1 MFENFEVYRVKTMY
15 WHRKPYHEYIL
26 DEYANLLKKHG
37 VFCKDML
44 LREAYYLAIRDRE
57 SRMTNMTANA
67 RAEKI
72 ATIEALDA
80 RLRWLSAW
88 IVHNAN
94 HIRQKRDGLKVGGHQ
109 ASCAS
114 MTAIMAA
121 LYFHALRPQ
130 DKVAVKPHAG
140 PVLQAIHYL
149 LGGQSLEQLQHFRAL
164 GGAQSYPSRTKDKI
178 PVDFSTG
185 SVGLGVAITAFSSLV
200 QDYVI
205 AHGSMAETDAGRMIS
220 LMGDAELDEGNIYE
234 CLIEGYK
241 HDIRNCWWVVDYNR
255 QSLDNTTA
263 DRMFRRFDDIFET
276 CGWRVIT
283 LKHGKLQRAAFAR
296 PGGKALEDWI
306 ENCPNAEFAVLTY
319 QGGAAWRARLLSDIG
334 DHSDVKLLI
343 NSFDDDGLA
352 ALMTNLGGHC
362 IASLMDA
369 FESANDTQPTLF
381 IAYTVKGYGLPLAGH
396 KDNHSG
402 MMNPTQMEQF
412 RNSMGIEAGN
422 EWEAF
427 GGLGGNIA
435 ARLKAFVDNS
445 ALSQKRPETQPELVP
460 VPARLPVP
468 QGEAQSTQAAFGHV
482 LLDLAKSSE
491 PLADR
496 IVTTAPDVTQTTNL
510 GGFVNQR
517 GLFRRSGFADVFRE
531 ANIPS
536 AQKWAAH
543 AAGQHIELGIAEN
556 NFFLLLTS
564 LGLAAQHFGT
574 RLIPVGTVYDPFIAR
589 GLDALNYGCYSDA
602 RFLLVGTPSGLT
614 LGPEGGAHQSI
625 NTPLIGMGQPSL
637 AYFEPAYAD
646 EVALF
651 MRWAFEHLQKPEGS
665 SVYLRLSTRVIPQV
679 KRESDDWEGDAL
691 KGGYWLRQ
699 PARGAEAA
707 IAFTGAIAPEALSA
721 YESLLDDIPGLGLL
735 NVTSPDVLHRD
746 WSARRA
752 GRWDG
757 AGDAPCHIENLLSTL
772 SPNAGIVSVIDGSP
786 GALSW
791 IGGVK
796 GMRISPLG
804 VDRFGQTG
812 DLPDLYRT
820 YRLDA
825 AAIIDAMAELYL
837 HD

>member
-1 MFENFEVYRVKTMY
+1 MATVLTD
-15 WHRKPYHEYIL
+15 HRK
-26 DEYANLLKKHG
+26 
-37 VFCKDML
+37 
-44 LREAYYLAIRDRE
+44 
-57 SRMTNMTANA
+57 
-67 RAEKI
+67 EKI
-72 ATIEALDA
+72 ATIETLDA
-80 RLRWLSAW
+80 RLRWLSSW

-94 HIRQKRDGLKVGGHQ
+94 HLREKRDGLKVGGHQ

-130 DKVAVKPHAG
+130 DKVSVKPHAG

-149 LGGQSLEQLQHFRAL
+149 LGNQSLEQLQQFRAL

-200 QDYVI
+200 QDYLV
-205 AHGSMAETDAGRMIS
+205 AHGSLDEADAGRMIS

-234 CLIEGYK
+234 CLIEAYK

-255 QSLDNTTA
+255 QSLDSTTA

-276 CGWRVIT
+276 CGWRVVT
-283 LKHGKLQRAAFAR
+283 LKNGKLQRAAFSR
-296 PGGKALEDWI
+296 PGGKSLEDWI
-306 ENCPNAEFAVLTY
+306 ENCPNADFAVLTY
-319 QGGAAWRARLLSDIG
+319 KGGAAWRERLIADIG
-334 DHSDVKLLI
+334 GKPHVAKLLD
-343 NSFDDDGLA
+343 SFDDDGLA

-362 IASLMDA
+362 IETLMDA
-369 FESANDTQPTLF
+369 FDSADDERPTLF

-402 MMNPTQMEQF
+402 MMNPAQIEQL
-412 RNSMGIEAGN
+412 RASMGVDVGQ
-422 EWEAF
+422 EWEPFA
-427 GGLGGNIA
+427 GLGGNIA
-435 ARLKAFVDNS
+435 ACLKDFVGQSVLAHKPQEPN
-445 ALSQKRPETQPELVP
+445 APVIAVPE
-460 VPARLPVP
+460 RLPVP
-468 QGEAQSTQAAFGHV
+468 SGDVQSTQSAFGNV

-491 PLADR
+491 TLADR

-517 GLFRRSGFADVFRE
+517 GLFRRSDVADIFRD
-531 ANIPS
+531 AKIPS

-564 LGLAAQHFGT
+564 LGLAAPHFGT

-625 NTPLIGMGQPSL
+625 NTPLIGMGQPGL

-651 MRWAFEHLQKPEGS
+651 MRWAFEHLQKPDGS
-665 SVYLRLSTRVIPQV
+665 SVYLRLSTRQVPQV
-679 KRESDDWEGDAL
+679 QRAGTAWEADAL

-699 PARGAEAA
+699 PAPGAEAA
-707 IAFTGAIAPEALSA
+707 IVFTGAIAPEVLAAFDQLA
-721 YESLLDDIPGLGLL
+721 DDIPGLGVL

-746 WSARRA
+746 WSASKA
-752 GRWDG
+752 ARWTDK
-757 AGDAPCHIENLLSTL
+757 PTQTCHAEDLLSVL
-772 SPNAGIVSVIDGSP
+772 APDAGLVTVIDGSP

-791 IGGVK
+791 LGGVS
-796 GMRISPLG
+796 GMRVSPLG
-804 VDRFGQTG
+804 TDRFGQTG
-812 DLPDLYRT
+812 DLIDLYDT

-825 AAIIDAMAELYL
+825 AAIIDAMAELFL
-837 HD
+837 KR

>member
-1 MFENFEVYRVKTMY
+1 M
-15 WHRKPYHEYIL
+15 
-26 DEYANLLKKHG
+26 ANI
-37 VFCKDML
+37 VVDR
-44 LREAYYLAIRDRE
+44 RE
-57 SRMTNMTANA
+57 
-67 RAEKI
+67 EKI
-72 ATIEALDA
+72 AAIETLDS
-80 RLRWLSAW
+80 RLRWLASW

-94 HIRQKRDGLKVGGHQ
+94 HIRPKRDGLKVGGHQ

-121 LYFHALRPQ
+121 LYFHALRPN
-130 DKVAVKPHAG
+130 DKVSVKPHAG
-140 PVLQAIHYL
+140 PLLQAIHYL
-149 LGGQSLEQLQHFRAL
+149 LGNQSLEQLQQFRAL

-200 QDYVI
+200 QDYLI
-205 AHGSMAETDAGRMIS
+205 AHGSIDEGNAGRMIS

-255 QSLDNTTA
+255 QSLDSTTA

-276 CGWRVIT
+276 TGWRVIT

-296 PGGKALEDWI
+296 PGGKSLEDWI

-319 QGGAAWRARLLSDIG
+319 QGGAAWRARLTADIG
-334 DHSDVKLLI
+334 GKPHVKKLLD
-343 NSFDDDGLA
+343 SFEDDGLA

-362 IASLMDA
+362 VESLMDA
-369 FESANDTQPTLF
+369 FDSADDERPTLF

-402 MMNPTQMEQF
+402 MMNPGQIDQLRMA
-412 RNSMGIEAGN
+412 MGIEAGQ
-422 EWEAF
+422 EWEPFA
-427 GGLGGNIA
+427 GLGGNMA
-435 ARLKAFVDNS
+435 ARLKNFIGDSVLA
-445 ALSQKRPETQPELVP
+445 AKPEEPVAPQIH
-460 VPARLPVP
+460 VPARFAVP
-468 QGEAQSTQAAFGHV
+468 SGDVQSTQAAFGNV
-482 LLDLAKSSE
+482 LLDLAKSSKE
-491 PLADR
+491 LADR

-517 GLFRRSGFADVFRE
+517 GLFRRSDVADIFRE
-531 ANIPS
+531 AKIPS

-564 LGLAAQHFGT
+564 LGLAAPHFGT

-625 NTPLIGMGQPSL
+625 NTPLIGMGQPGL

-651 MRWAFEHLQKPEGS
+651 MRWAFEYLQKPEGS
-665 SVYLRLSTRVIPQV
+665 SVYLRLSTRQV
-679 KRESDDWEGDAL
+679 AQVDRANADWEADAL
-691 KGGYWLRQ
+691 KGGYWLR
-699 PARGAEAA
+699 PPSAGAEAA
-707 IAFTGAIAPEALSA
+707 IAFTGAIAPEVLAA
-721 YESLLDDIPGLGLL
+721 YAQMLDDIPGLGVL
-735 NVTSPDVLHRD
+735 NVTSPDVLHRE
-746 WSARRA
+746 WSASKA
-752 GRWDG
+752 VRWTDRN
-757 AGDAPCHIENLLSTL
+757 AQTCHVEDLLSL
-772 SPNAGIVSVIDGSP
+772 LAPDAGIVTVIDGSP

-791 IGGVK
+791 LGGVH
-796 GMRISPLG
+796 GLRVSPLG
-804 VDRFGQTG
+804 TDRFGQTG
-812 DLPDLYRT
+812 DLPDLYSE
-820 YRLDA
+820 YRLDS
-825 AAIIDAMAELYL
+825 AAIIDAMAALF
-837 HD
+837 

>member
-1 MFENFEVYRVKTMY
+1 M
-15 WHRKPYHEYIL
+15 
-26 DEYANLLKKHG
+26 ANI
-37 VFCKDML
+37 VADR
-44 LREAYYLAIRDRE
+44 RE
-57 SRMTNMTANA
+57 
-67 RAEKI
+67 EKI
-72 ATIEALDA
+72 AAIETLDS
-80 RLRWLSAW
+80 RLRWLASW

-94 HIRQKRDGLKVGGHQ
+94 HIRPKRDGLKVGGHQ

-121 LYFHALRPQ
+121 LYFHALRPN
-130 DKVAVKPHAG
+130 DKVSVKPHAG
-140 PVLQAIHYL
+140 PLLQAIHYL
-149 LGGQSLEQLQHFRAL
+149 LGNQSLEQLQQFRAL

-200 QDYVI
+200 QDYLI
-205 AHGSMAETDAGRMIS
+205 AHGSIDERNAGRMIS

-255 QSLDNTTA
+255 QSLDSTTA

-276 CGWRVIT
+276 MGWRVIT

-296 PGGKALEDWI
+296 PGGRSLEDWI

-319 QGGAAWRARLLSDIG
+319 QGGAAWRARLTADIG
-334 DHSDVKLLI
+334 GKPHVKKLLD
-343 NSFDDDGLA
+343 SFEDDGLA

-362 IASLMDA
+362 VESLMDA
-369 FESANDTQPTLF
+369 FDSADDERPTLF

-402 MMNPTQMEQF
+402 MMNPGQIDQL
-412 RNSMGIEAGN
+412 RISMGIEAGQ
-422 EWEAF
+422 EWEPFA
-427 GGLGGNIA
+427 GLGGNMA
-435 ARLKAFVDNS
+435 ARLKNFIGDSVLA
-445 ALSQKRPETQPELVP
+445 AKPEEPVSP
-460 VPARLPVP
+460 PIHVPARFAVP
-468 QGEAQSTQAAFGHV
+468 SGDVQSTQAAFGNV

-491 PLADR
+491 ELADR

-517 GLFRRSGFADVFRE
+517 GLFRRSDVADIFRE
-531 ANIPS
+531 AKIPS

-564 LGLAAQHFGT
+564 LGLAAPHFGT

-625 NTPLIGMGQPSL
+625 NTPLIGMGQPGL

-665 SVYLRLSTRVIPQV
+665 SVYLRLSTRQV
-679 KRESDDWEGDAL
+679 TQVERANTDWEADAL
-691 KGGYWLRQ
+691 KGGYWLR
-699 PARGAEAA
+699 PPTAGAEAA
-707 IAFTGAIAPEALSA
+707 IAFTGAIAPEVLAA
-721 YESLLDDIPGLGLL
+721 YAQMLDDIPGLGVL
-735 NVTSPDVLHRD
+735 NVTSPDVLHRE
-746 WSARRA
+746 WSASKA
-752 GRWDG
+752 ARWTDRN
-757 AGDAPCHIENLLSTL
+757 AQTCHVEDLLSIL
-772 SPNAGIVSVIDGSP
+772 APDAGIVTVIDGSP

-791 IGGVK
+791 LGGVH
-796 GMRISPLG
+796 GLRVSPLG
-804 VDRFGQTG
+804 TDRFGQTG
-812 DLPDLYRT
+812 DLPDLYCE
-820 YRLDA
+820 YRLDS
-825 AAIIDAMAELYL
+825 AAIIDAMAALF
-837 HD
+837 